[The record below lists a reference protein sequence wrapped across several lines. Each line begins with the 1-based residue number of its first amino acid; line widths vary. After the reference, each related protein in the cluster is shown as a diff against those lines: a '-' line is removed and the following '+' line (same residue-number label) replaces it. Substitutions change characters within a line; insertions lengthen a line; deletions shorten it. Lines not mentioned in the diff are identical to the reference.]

1 MDSKKNDS
9 GDTKMFY
16 SITEVA
22 QMLDIPAST
31 LRYWEKELPSVNPRK
46 SKGGTRKYTAEDIQE
61 LRIIYRLVKQE
72 GHTIEGVK
80 KHLQRHRRPEMK
92 KQDALERLYAIRT
105 QLSGIVEELEKLIP
119 PDK

>member
-1 MDSKKNDS
+1 MDKKKNDTR
-9 GDTKMFY
+9 DAKMFY

-31 LRYWEKELPSVNPRK
+31 LRYWEKELPSINPRK

-72 GHTIEGVK
+72 GHTIEGAK
-80 KHLQRHRRPEMK
+80 KHLQRNRRPEMK
-92 KQDALERLYAIRT
+92 KQDALERLCAIREE
-105 QLSGIVEELEKLIP
+105 LAGIVEELEKIVP
-119 PDK
+119 PDE